1 MIKNYIYI
9 KKILSLNYFL
19 LTNKQNLTR
28 NFLIFNQKIKIN
40 NIILKMSS

>member
-28 NFLIFNQKIKIN
+28 NFLIFNQKI
-40 NIILKMSS
+40 